1 MIVLV
6 QIFLQVFKYFCKCW
20 DIFHAWQRKCSGW
33 CPAGDSL
40 GRLLFQWFY
49 CKCLDPEV
57 HFIAAP
63 WSCSSHSH
71 INTADG
77 LDQHWYDAFN
87 SFRKQYF
94 VFNPFDLL
102 IICYAPTTDY
112 VIRDRDYWHWIGT
125 PTLVSCLQ
133 LQNINLSFLHL
144 ISSFLHH
151 QHRQWIYLLQLI

>member
-1 MIVLV
+1 MIVLF

-63 WSCSSHSH
+63 WSCCSHTH

-77 LDQHWYDAFN
+77 QDQHWYDAFN
-87 SFRKQYF
+87 SCSKQFF
-94 VFNPFDLL
+94 VFYLFDWL
-102 IICYAPTTDY
+102 IICYAPITDY
-112 VIRDRDYWHWIGT
+112 DFRDRHYCHWRICTKNLRKLKCKWAGMGT
-125 PTLVSCLQ
+125 SILVS
-133 LQNINLSFLHL
+133 FM
-144 ISSFLHH
+144 
-151 QHRQWIYLLQLI
+151 